1 MATMSVKKPE
11 KLTDEILRVD
21 QRRPTLSR
29 FRLQVDGQ
37 TKASFATLEAAE
49 KVGKEI
55 KAAHPVV
62 RVSVYDAEG
71 HEQKLVGE

>member
-11 KLTDEILRVD
+11 KQADEIMRVD
-21 QRRPTLSR
+21 QRRPALNR
-29 FRLQVDGQ
+29 FRLQVDSQ

-49 KVGKEI
+49 KLGKEI

-62 RVSVYDAEG
+62 RIAVYDAEK
-71 HEQKLVGE
+71 HEQKLME

>member
-11 KLTDEILRVD
+11 KQADEIMRVD
-21 QRRPTLSR
+21 QRRPALNR
-29 FRLQVDGQ
+29 FRLQVDSQ

-49 KVGKEI
+49 KLGREI

-62 RVSVYDAEG
+62 RVAVYDAEK
-71 HEQKLVGE
+71 HEQKLVE

>member
-1 MATMSVKKPE
+1 MATISVKKPE
-11 KLTDEILRVD
+11 KQADEIMRVD
-21 QRRPTLSR
+21 QRRPTLNR
-29 FRLQVDGQ
+29 FRLHVDGQ

-62 RVSVYDAEG
+62 RVAVYDAEK
-71 HEQKLVGE
+71 HEQKFVE